1 MKLYELLGKNKPI
14 NGDFGVEIEVEGAEL
29 VEVND
34 KYWNSVHDGSLRGES
49 FEYVFKKPLIQKDS
63 DKALES
69 LKESLKN
76 STLKFSFRTS
86 VHVHVNVQEL
96 EYKQLLNMIY
106 TYLLIEEP
114 LMTFCGKERKGNR
127 FCLRLQDAEGILD
140 TLIPMF
146 RVMDYI
152 GGIREDAI
160 RYSAINLAALQKFG
174 SLEFRAMQG
183 NLDVKR
189 ISTWTKALFNL
200 REFSKSIENPRNV
213 LEIFNNNKP
222 EDFLKLVLKDVAP
235 TFIYPK
241 LDRDMRQ
248 SFSLSIDLPSNFS
261 NSIKEK
267 QPGIINSNKV
277 APAFQDIDIGFMEDI
292 IAHGDRPQLN
302 GAIAP
307 RQMPPPAP
315 RAPIPRKPVRNIDFI

>member
-14 NGDFGVEIEVEGAEL
+14 KGDFGVEIEVEGTDL

-34 KYWNSVHDGSLRGES
+34 KYWTSVHDGSLRGES
-49 FEYVFKKPLIQKDS
+49 FEYVFKTPLIQKDA

-69 LKESLKN
+69 LKEDLKD
-76 STLKFSFRTS
+76 SILKFSFRTS
-86 VHVHVNVQEL
+86 VHIHVNVQEL

-152 GGIREDAI
+152 GDIREDAI

-189 ISTWTKALFNL
+189 ISTWTQALFNL
-200 REFSKSIENPRNV
+200 REFSKSVENPRDV

-222 EDFLKLVLKDVAP
+222 EAFLKLVLKDVAP
-235 TFIYPK
+235 AFIYPK
-241 LDRDMRQ
+241 MDRDMKQ
-248 SFSLSIDLPSNFS
+248 SFSLSIDLPSNF
-261 NSIKEK
+261 
-267 QPGIINSNKV
+267 
-277 APAFQDIDIGFMEDI
+277 
-292 IAHGDRPQLN
+292 
-302 GAIAP
+302 
-307 RQMPPPAP
+307 P
-315 RAPIPRKPVRNIDFI
+315 RAIQEKKPKKIQSKKPLEEVMAVLDECQIDFAAILGAPPIPVPRG

>member
-1 MKLYELLGKNKPI
+1 MKLYELLGLDKPI
-14 NGDFGVEIEVEGAEL
+14 KGDFGVEIEVEGAGL
-29 VEVND
+29 VEVNN

-63 DKALES
+63 DIALGS
-69 LKESLKN
+69 LRECLKG
-76 STLKFSFRTS
+76 SILKFSFRTS

-96 EYKQLLNMIY
+96 EYTQLLNMIY

-152 GGIREDAI
+152 GDIREDEI

-183 NLDVKR
+183 NLDIKR

-200 REFSKSIENPRNV
+200 REFSKSIDNPRGV

-222 EDFLKLVLKDVAP
+222 EAFLKLVLKDVAP
-235 TFIYPK
+235 AFIYPK
-241 LDRDMRQ
+241 MDRDMKQ
-248 SFSLSIDLPSNFS
+248 SFSLSIDLPSAFS
-261 NSIKEK
+261 HSIKKK
-267 QPGIINSNKV
+267 QPKAIEPNKV
-277 APAFQDIDIGFMEDI
+277 VPGFPEI
-292 IAHGDRPQLN
+292 IHEFEEAVAGYPFDLNRQQLN
-302 GAIAP
+302 ADQQQRRLGDPILI
-307 RQMPPPAP
+307 RQ
-315 RAPIPRKPVRNIDFI
+315 VDFN